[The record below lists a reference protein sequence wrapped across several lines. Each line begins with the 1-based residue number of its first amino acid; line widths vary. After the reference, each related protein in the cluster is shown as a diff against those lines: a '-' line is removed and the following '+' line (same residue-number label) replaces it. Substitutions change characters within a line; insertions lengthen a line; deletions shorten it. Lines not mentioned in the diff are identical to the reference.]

1 MKKPVI
7 EDFVWQIGS
16 DIRDFFHLL
25 SKMDDKYFTD
35 TEFSI
40 PVMDIDISEK
50 SVMGEVFERMEQY
63 RPDRNWCFYKM
74 AVTLSLD
81 LCKFW

>member
-7 EDFVWQIGS
+7 EDLFGRLVLILEIFPS
-16 DIRDFFHLL
+16 L

-40 PVMDIDISEK
+40 PVMDIDISE
-50 SVMGEVFERMEQY
+50 
-63 RPDRNWCFYKM
+63 N
-74 AVTLSLD
+74 L
-81 LCKFW
+81 